1 MLNKDQWESQRAGD
15 WLCTCHNN
23 SRGNRP
29 YAYYWNY
36 EFPRDPEVAE
46 GWNVEALMLGLDRPK
61 RPAPTVS
68 DAIRLIEKIE
78 KCDGMPAK
86 LILLRNFILFVAGR
100 LSDWP

>member
-1 MLNKDQWESQRAGD
+1 MSTFSSDIGPEEEDGGGWGGLLPEKSES
-15 WLCTCHNN
+15 
-23 SRGNRP
+23 
-29 YAYYWNY
+29 
-36 EFPRDPEVAE
+36 ERDRV
-46 GWNVEALMLGLDRPK
+46 LLGAIH
-61 RPAPTVS
+61 RPAPTIR